1 MEADLESTS
10 VANVLLPFTGSSQY
24 GIAYCRLRF
33 FFVCNFVCNRVTMI
47 TRKQT
52 YRHETCG
59 IELDR

>member
-33 FFVCNFVCNRVTMI
+33 FLFATLFVTV
-47 TRKQT
+47 
-52 YRHETCG
+52 
-59 IELDR
+59 LP